1 MTTRPKAMNAMTSPA
16 SHAKPASRSVFER
29 WGRTAYRRRRLILLI
44 ALLVAV
50 LGGVWG
56 TTVFAKVQTAGGFN
70 APDSQS
76 QHEANLAAQ
85 AFGRDAGDVV
95 VLYSSPTLTT
105 ASPAF
110 RSAVT
115 STLAALPHSRVAA
128 YASYWSTGSR
138 QFVSASGHQTYAVIE
153 LAGATD
159 TARQDSYDAIKTD
172 LSAAGLRTQVG
183 GVVPTDVAIDTQ
195 TTTSITRAEGLS
207 FPILLI
213 LLLVTFGSLTAAC
226 MPLAIGALGIL
237 GSFTALRLLTLF
249 TGVSVFSLNITTI
262 LGLGLGIDY
271 GLFLVTRFR
280 EELHQPGTVEDAV
293 ARTVATAGRT
303 VLVSGV
309 TVAIVLSSLMLF
321 PETILRSIGYGGV
334 ATVLVDMLAALTVL
348 PALLAV
354 LGPKVNSLRIR
365 RSVQR
370 PPAAEAS
377 GGWYRLAHSVMR
389 RPVLYAVPIV
399 LVLLGLGS
407 PFLHVVWGGV
417 DATALPASA
426 APRLVTDALNTGF
439 PGNPTA
445 PIETIVQFPGAIA
458 SSPARA
464 AGLTAYVSRL
474 DHLPGITAAQVTGIR
489 GDIARVDM
497 TYVPGPYTPQARS
510 IAGTVRDVVTP
521 PGATSSTGG
530 QTAALADELSSL
542 GQTLPW
548 MALTLVLATFLL
560 LFLAFGS
567 LILPLQAIVMNIL
580 SLSAMYGVVTWIF
593 QDGHLSRLLG
603 FTPNGTISPTIPIL
617 MFAIMFGL
625 SMDYEVFLLSRIRE
639 RYDITGDN
647 TTAIASGLQRTG
659 GVITS
664 AALLLIIVIGL
675 FSLSSITFIKM
686 LGVGMIV
693 ALILDATLVRM
704 LLVPATLRLLGPA
717 SWWAPRPLRRFY
729 ARYGLHE
736 DDGPAPGAVQAPA
749 PALSRSVPSDTRAE
763 PRSSTIPRAGTADSN
778 GGMQI

>member
-1 MTTRPKAMNAMTSPA
+1 MKKAN
-16 SHAKPASRSVFER
+16 SVFDR
-29 WGRTAYRRRRLILLI
+29 WGHAAFRRRRLILLI
-44 ALLVAV
+44 AALVAV

-56 TTVFAKVQTAGGFN
+56 TTIFAKVQTAGGFD
-70 APDSQS
+70 APNSQS

-95 VLYSSPTLTT
+95 VLYSSPSLTT

-115 STLAALPHSRVAA
+115 STLAALPHGQVAA
-128 YASYWSTGSR
+128 YASYFSTGSR

-153 LAGATD
+153 LAGTTD
-159 TARQDSYDAIKTD
+159 TARQDSYDAIKTQ
-172 LSAAGLRTQVG
+172 LSAPGLRSQVG
-183 GVVPTDVAIDTQ
+183 GVVPTGEAIDTA
-195 TTTSITRAEGLS
+195 TTASITRAEGLS
-207 FPILLI
+207 FPVLLI
-213 LLLVTFGSLTAAC
+213 LLLVIFGSLTAASL
-226 MPLAIGALGIL
+226 PLAIGALGIL
-237 GSFTALRLLTLF
+237 GSFTALRLLTLV

-280 EELHQPGTVEDAV
+280 EELHRQDTVEDAV

-309 TVAIVLSSLMLF
+309 TVAIVLASLMLF

-370 PPAAEAS
+370 PPAAANT
-377 GGWYRLAHSVMR
+377 GGWHRLAHAVMR
-389 RPVLYAVPIV
+389 RPLLYAVPIV
-399 LVLLGLGS
+399 VLLLGLGS

-426 APRLVTDALNTGF
+426 APRLVTDALNADF

-445 PIETIVQFPGAIA
+445 PIEVIVQFRGPV
-458 SSPARA
+458 SSSATRTA
-464 AGLTAYVSRL
+464 ALTAYTSRL
-474 DHLPGITAAQVTGIR
+474 DQVPGVTAAQLTGIR
-489 GDIARVDM
+489 GDVARIDLS
-497 TYVPGPYTPQARS
+497 YAPGPYTPQARA
-510 IAGTVRDVVTP
+510 IAAHVRAVAAP
-521 PGATSSTGG
+521 PGATSYTGG
-530 QTAALADELSSL
+530 QTAALTDELSSI

-548 MALTLVLATFLL
+548 MALAVVIATFLL

-567 LILPLQAIVMNIL
+567 LVLPLEAIIANVL

-593 QDGHLSRLLG
+593 GDGHLSHLLG
-603 FTPNGTISPTIPIL
+603 FTSTGTISPTIPVL

-639 RYDITGDN
+639 SYDRSGDN
-647 TTAIASGLQRTG
+647 TAAIASGLQRTG

-664 AALLLIIVIGL
+664 AALLLIIVIGM
-675 FSLSSITFIKM
+675 FSLSSITFIKL

-693 ALILDATLVRM
+693 ALVLDATLVRL
-704 LLVPATLRLLGPA
+704 LLVPATMRLLGHA
-717 SWWAPRPLRRFY
+717 NWWAPAPLRRLA
-729 ARYGLHE
+729 ARYGIREVDNPE
-736 DDGPAPGAVQAPA
+736 DDNPEDDNPGPA
-749 PALSRSVPSDTRAE
+749 TIAE
-763 PRSSTIPRAGTADSN
+763 PETVPAQT
-778 GGMQI
+778 

>member
-1 MTTRPKAMNAMTSPA
+1 MSQHPA
-16 SHAKPASRSVFER
+16 LLKDPVSAGHSIFER
-29 WGRTAYRRRRLILLI
+29 WGRTAYRRRRLILVL
-44 ALLVAV
+44 ALLGAV

-56 TTVFAKVQTAGGFN
+56 TSIFAKVQTAGGFN

-76 QHEANLAAQ
+76 QREASLATK

-115 STLAALPHSRVAA
+115 HALAALPHSRAES

-138 QFVSASGHQTYAVIE
+138 QFVSATGRQTYAVIE
-153 LAGATD
+153 LAGSSD
-159 TARQDSYDAIKTD
+159 TARQNNFDAIKTD
-172 LSAAGLRTQVG
+172 LGAPGLRSQVG
-183 GVVPTDVAIDTQ
+183 GVVPTDETIDQQ
-195 TTTSITRAEGLS
+195 TTANITRAEGLS

-213 LLLVTFGSLTAAC
+213 LLLVIFGGLAAASL
-226 MPLAIGALGIL
+226 PLAIGALGIL
-237 GSFTALRLLTLF
+237 GSFTALRLLTLV

-271 GLFLVTRFR
+271 GLFLVSRFR
-280 EELHQPGTVEDAV
+280 EELHQQDTVEGAV

-309 TVAIVLSSLMLF
+309 TVAIVLASLMLF

-334 ATVLVDMLAALTVL
+334 ATVLVDMIAALTVL

-354 LGPKVNSLRIR
+354 LGPRVNSLRIR

-370 PPAAEAS
+370 PPMAEAS

-389 RPVLYAVPIV
+389 RPLLYAVPIV
-399 LVLLGLGS
+399 VLLLGLGS

-417 DATALPASA
+417 DATVLPSAA
-426 APRLVTDALNTGF
+426 APRVVTEVLNRDF

-445 PIETIVQFPGAIA
+445 PIEVIA
-458 SSPARA
+458 AFRGPVAGSPARA
-464 AGLTAYVSRL
+464 AALTAYASRL
-474 DHLPGITAAQVTGIR
+474 DHVPGVTAARVTGVR
-489 GDIARVDM
+489 GDVARIDLS
-497 TYVPGPYTPQARS
+497 YGPGPYTPQARA
-510 IAGTVRDVVTP
+510 IAGQVREVAAP
-521 PGATSSTGG
+521 RGATAQVGG
-530 QTAALADELSSL
+530 QTAALADELSSI
-542 GQTLPW
+542 GHTLPW
-548 MALTLVLATFLL
+548 MALAVVIATFLL

-567 LILPLQAIVMNIL
+567 LVLPLEAIVANVL

-593 QDGHLSRLLG
+593 QDGHLSGLLG
-603 FTPNGTISPTIPIL
+603 FTPNGTISPTIPVL

-639 RYDITGDN
+639 RYDATGDN
-647 TTAIASGLQRTG
+647 TAAIASGLQRTG

-664 AALLLIIVIGL
+664 AALLLVIVIGM
-675 FSLSSITFIKM
+675 FSLSSITFIKL

-704 LLVPATLRLLGPA
+704 LLVPATMRLLGDA
-717 SWWAPRPLRRFY
+717 NWWAPAPLRRLY
-729 ARYGLHE
+729 ARFGIRE
-736 DDGPAPGAVQAPA
+736 DDGPGPGAVAELEPEPA
-749 PALSRSVPSDTRAE
+749 RT
-763 PRSSTIPRAGTADSN
+763 
-778 GGMQI
+778 

>member
-1 MTTRPKAMNAMTSPA
+1 MSQRPSAPRAPA
-16 SHAKPASRSVFER
+16 PGLSIFER
-29 WGRTAYRRRRLILLI
+29 WGRANYRHRRLILVI
-44 ALLVAV
+44 ALLVA
-50 LGGVWG
+50 GIGAVWG
-56 TTVFAKVQTAGGFN
+56 TSIFAKVQTAGGFD

-76 QHEANLAAQ
+76 QHEASLATQ

-115 STLAALPHSRVAA
+115 STLAALPRGQAES

-138 QFVSASGHQTYAVIE
+138 SFVSASGHQTYAVIE
-153 LAGATD
+153 LAGASD
-159 TARQDSYDAIKTD
+159 TARQDNYDAIKTQ
-172 LSAAGLRTQVG
+172 LGAPGLRSQVG
-183 GVVPTDVAIDTQ
+183 GVVPTDETIGQQ
-195 TTTSITRAEGLS
+195 TTASITRAEGLS
-207 FPILLI
+207 FPVLLI
-213 LLLVTFGSLTAAC
+213 LLLVIFGGLTAAC
-226 MPLAIGALGIL
+226 LPLAIGGLGIL
-237 GSFTALRLLTLF
+237 GSFTALRLLTMV

-280 EELHQPGTVEDAV
+280 EELHQQGTVEEAV

-309 TVAIVLSSLMLF
+309 TVAIVLASLMLF

-334 ATVLVDMLAALTVL
+334 ATVLVDMVAALTVL

-354 LGPKVNSLRIR
+354 LGPKVNSLRVR

-389 RPVLYAVPIV
+389 RPVLYAVPIIV
-399 LVLLGLGS
+399 VLLGLGS

-426 APRLVTDALNTGF
+426 APRIVTDALNTDF

-445 PIETIVQFPGAIA
+445 PIEVIVQFPGAVTG
-458 SSPARA
+458 SPART
-464 AGLTAYVSRL
+464 AGLASYASRL
-474 DHLPGITAAQVTGIR
+474 DHVPGVSAAAVTGLR
-489 GDIARVDM
+489 GEVARIDLS
-497 TYVPGPYTPQARS
+497 YAPGPYTPQARA
-510 IAGTVRDVVTP
+510 IVAGVRAVAAP
-521 PGATSSTGG
+521 PGATAAVGG

-548 MALTLVLATFLL
+548 MALTLVLATFVL

-567 LILPLQAIVMNIL
+567 LVLPLQAIAMNVL

-593 QDGHLSRLLG
+593 QDGHLSGLLG
-603 FTPNGTISPTIPIL
+603 FTPNGTISPVIPIL

-639 RYDITGDN
+639 RYDVTGDN
-647 TTAIASGLQRTG
+647 TAAIASGLQRTG

-664 AALLLIIVIGL
+664 AALLLIIVIGT
-675 FSLSSITFIKM
+675 FSISSITFIKL

-704 LLVPATLRLLGPA
+704 LLVPATLRLLGDA
-717 SWWAPRPLRRFY
+717 SWWAPAPLRRFY
-729 ARYGLHE
+729 ARYGLRE
-736 DDGPAPGAVQAPA
+736 AEGSGPGAVTEPEPEPA
-749 PALSRSVPSDTRAE
+749 RT
-763 PRSSTIPRAGTADSN
+763 
-778 GGMQI
+778 

>member
-1 MTTRPKAMNAMTSPA
+1 MSQNI
-16 SHAKPASRSVFER
+16 FDR
-29 WGRTAYRRRRLILLI
+29 WGRTAYRRRRLILVI
-44 ALLVAV
+44 ALLVAA
-50 LGGVWG
+50 LGALWG
-56 TTVFAKVQTAGGFN
+56 TTIFGKVQTAGGFN
-70 APDSQS
+70 APNSQS
-76 QHEANLAAQ
+76 QHEANLATS

-95 VLYSSPTLTT
+95 VLYSSKTLTT

-115 STLAALPHSRVAA
+115 ATLAALPRGNAES

-153 LAGATD
+153 LAGSTD
-159 TARQDSYDAIKTD
+159 TARQGSYDAIKAQ
-172 LSAAGLRTQVG
+172 LSAPGLLTQVG
-183 GVVPTDVAIDTQ
+183 GVVPADETIDQQ
-195 TTTSITRAEGLS
+195 TTASITRAEGLS

-213 LLLVTFGSLTAAC
+213 LLLVIFGSLTAAGL
-226 MPLAIGALGIL
+226 PLAIGALGIL
-237 GSFTALRLLTLF
+237 GSFTALRLLTLV

-280 EELHQPGTVEDAV
+280 EELRQQGTVEDAV

-309 TVAIVLSSLMLF
+309 TVAIVLASLMLF

-417 DATALPASA
+417 DATVLPASA
-426 APRLVTDALNTGF
+426 APRIVTEALNTDF

-445 PIETIVQFPGAIA
+445 PIEATVQFRGPVTG
-458 SSPARA
+458 SPSRT
-464 AGLTAYVSRL
+464 AGLASYASRL
-474 DHLPGITAAQVTGIR
+474 DHVPGVTAAQVTGIR
-489 GDIARVDM
+489 GDVARIDLS
-497 TYVPGPYTPQARS
+497 YGPGPYTPQARA
-510 IAGTVRDVVTP
+510 IAGNVRRVAAP
-521 PGATSSTGG
+521 PGATVLVGG
-530 QTAALADELSSL
+530 QTAALSDELSSL

-548 MALTLVLATFLL
+548 MALTLVLATFVL

-567 LILPLQAIVMNIL
+567 LVLPVQAIVMNIL

-593 QDGHLSRLLG
+593 ADGHLSGLLG
-603 FTPNGTISPTIPIL
+603 FTSNGTISPTIPIL

-647 TTAIASGLQRTG
+647 TAAIAGGLQRTG

-664 AALLLIIVIGL
+664 AALLLVIVIGT
-675 FSLSSITFIKM
+675 FSISSITFIKL

-693 ALILDATLVRM
+693 ALILDATLIRM
-704 LLVPATLRLLGPA
+704 LLVPATMRLLGNA
-717 SWWAPRPLRRFY
+717 SWWAPAPLRRLY
-729 ARYGLHE
+729 ARHGIRE
-736 DDGPAPGAVQAPA
+736 DDGPRPA
-749 PALSRSVPSDTRAE
+749 EVTETEPEPART
-763 PRSSTIPRAGTADSN
+763 
-778 GGMQI
+778 

>member
-1 MTTRPKAMNAMTSPA
+1 MNTRPQGMTAMTTSANHETPA
-16 SHAKPASRSVFER
+16 GRSAFER
-29 WGRTAYRRRRLILLI
+29 WGHAAYRRRRLVLVI

-50 LGGVWG
+50 VGGVWG
-56 TTVFAKVQTAGGFN
+56 TTIFAKVQTAGGFS
-70 APDSQS
+70 APNSQS
-76 QHEANLAAQ
+76 QHEANLATS

-95 VLYSSPTLTT
+95 VLYSSKTLTT

-115 STLAALPHSRVAA
+115 GSLAALPHSQVES
-128 YASYWSTGSR
+128 YATYWSTRSR
-138 QFVSASGHQTYAVIE
+138 QFASASGHQTYAVLE
-153 LAGATD
+153 LAGASD
-159 TARQDSYDAIKTD
+159 MARQASYDAIKAD
-172 LSAAGLRTQVG
+172 LSAPGLRSQVG
-183 GVVPTDVAIDTQ
+183 GAVPTDETIDQQ
-195 TTTSITRAEGLS
+195 TTASITRAEGLS
-207 FPILLI
+207 FPVLLI
-213 LLLVTFGSLTAAC
+213 LLLVIFGSLTAAC
-226 MPLAIGALGIL
+226 LPLAVGALGIL
-237 GSFTALRLLTLF
+237 GSFTALRLLTTF

-280 EELHQPGTVEDAV
+280 EELHRQGSVEDAV

-309 TVAIVLSSLMLF
+309 TVAIVLASLMLF

-370 PPAAEAS
+370 PPAAEHS

-399 LVLLGLGS
+399 VLLLGLGS
-407 PFLHVVWGGV
+407 PFLKVVWGGV
-417 DATALPASA
+417 DATVLPSAA
-426 APRLVTDALNTGF
+426 APRMVTEALTGDF

-445 PIETIVQFPGAIA
+445 PIETVVRFPGPVAG
-458 SSPARA
+458 SPARA

-474 DHLPGITAAQVTGIR
+474 DHVPGVTGARLTGIR

-497 TYVPGPYTPQARS
+497 TYGPGPYTPQARA
-510 IAGTVRDVVTP
+510 IAGIVRQVAAP
-521 PGATSSTGG
+521 PGATAYTGG

-542 GQTLPW
+542 GHTLPW
-548 MALTLVLATFLL
+548 MALAVVAATFLL
-560 LFLAFGS
+560 MFLAFGS
-567 LILPLQAIVMNIL
+567 LVLPVQAIAMNVL
-580 SLSAMYGVVTWIF
+580 SLSAMFGVVTWIF
-593 QDGHLSRLLG
+593 QDGHLSGLLG
-603 FTPNGTISPTIPIL
+603 FTPNGTISPTIPVL

-625 SMDYEVFLLSRIRE
+625 SMDYQVFLLSRIRE

-647 TTAIASGLQRTG
+647 TAAIATGLQRTG

-664 AALLLIIVIGL
+664 AALLLVVVIGA
-675 FSLSSITFIKM
+675 FSVSSITFIKL

-704 LLVPATLRLLGPA
+704 LLVPATMRLVGNA
-717 SWWAPRPLRRFY
+717 NWWAPEPLRRFY
-729 ARYGLHE
+729 AQHGIRE
-736 DDGPAPGAVQAPA
+736 DDGPGPGAIAEPLPA
-749 PALSRSVPSDTRAE
+749 PART
-763 PRSSTIPRAGTADSN
+763 
-778 GGMQI
+778 

>member
-1 MTTRPKAMNAMTSPA
+1 MTIQANHVPPA
-16 SHAKPASRSVFER
+16 GHSIFES
-29 WGRTAYRRRRLILLI
+29 WGRTAYRRRRLILII
-44 ALLVAV
+44 ALLVAG
-50 LGGVWG
+50 LGALWG
-56 TTVFAKVQTAGGFN
+56 TSIFGAVQTAGGFN

-76 QHEANLAAQ
+76 QHEANLATQ

-95 VLYSSPTLTT
+95 VLYSSQTLTT

-115 STLAALPHSRVAA
+115 STLAALPHSRVES

-153 LAGATD
+153 LAGSGD
-159 TARQDSYDAIKTD
+159 TARQDGYDAIKTQ
-172 LSAAGLRTQVG
+172 LSAPGLHSQVG
-183 GVVPTDVAIDTQ
+183 GVIPTDETIDKQ
-195 TTTSITRAEGLS
+195 TTANITRAEGLS
-207 FPILLI
+207 FPILAI
-213 LLLVTFGSLTAAC
+213 LLLVIFGSLTAAC

-237 GSFTALRLLTLF
+237 GSFTALRLLTLV

-280 EELHQPGTVEDAV
+280 EELHKQGTVEDAV

-303 VLVSGV
+303 VLVSAA
-309 TVAIVLSSLMLF
+309 TVAIVLASLMLF

-334 ATVLVDMLAALTVL
+334 ATVLVDMTAALTVL

-354 LGPKVNSLRIR
+354 LGPKVNPLRIR

-370 PPAAEAS
+370 PPAAENS

-389 RPVLYAVPIV
+389 RPVLYAIPIV
-399 LVLLGLGS
+399 VLLLGLGS
-407 PFLHVVWGGV
+407 PFLHVAWGGV
-417 DATALPASA
+417 DATALPSSA
-426 APRLVTDALNTGF
+426 APRIVTEALNRDF

-445 PIETIVQFPGAIA
+445 PIEAVVQFRGPVTG
-458 SSPARA
+458 SPSRT
-464 AGLTAYVSRL
+464 AGLASYASRL
-474 DHLPGITAAQVTGIR
+474 DHVSGVTAAQVTGIR
-489 GDIARVDM
+489 GNVARIDLS
-497 TYVPGPYTPQARS
+497 YGPGPYTPQARV
-510 IAGTVRDVVTP
+510 IAGHVRDVAAP
-521 PGATSSTGG
+521 PGATAAVGG
-530 QTAALADELSSL
+530 QTAALADELS
-542 GQTLPW
+542 GIGHTLPW
-548 MALTLVLATFLL
+548 MALAVVLATFVL

-567 LILPLQAIVMNIL
+567 LVLPPEAIVANIL

-593 QDGHLSRLLG
+593 ADGHLSGLLS
-603 FTPNGTISPTIPIL
+603 FTPNGTISPTIPVL

-639 RYDITGDN
+639 RYVATGDN
-647 TTAIASGLQRTG
+647 TAAIASGLQRTG

-664 AALLLIIVIGL
+664 AALLLLIVIGM
-675 FSLSSITFIKM
+675 FSISSITFIKL

-704 LLVPATLRLLGPA
+704 LLVPATMRLLGDA
-717 SWWAPRPLRRFY
+717 NWWAPAPLRRL
-729 ARYGLHE
+729 ATRYGIRE
-736 DDGPAPGAVQAPA
+736 DNGSGPGAVAQPQ
-749 PALSRSVPSDTRAE
+749 PESVRT
-763 PRSSTIPRAGTADSN
+763 
-778 GGMQI
+778 

>member
-1 MTTRPKAMNAMTSPA
+1 MSKNTSFSPT
-16 SHAKPASRSVFER
+16 SGSVLTR
-29 WGRTAYRRRRLILLI
+29 WGHTAYRRRRLILLI

-56 TTVFAKVQTAGGFN
+56 TTIFAKVQTAGGFN

-115 STLAALPHSRVAA
+115 STLAALPRNRAES

-153 LAGATD
+153 MAGATD
-159 TARQDSYDAIKTD
+159 TARQTSYDAIKTD
-172 LSAAGLRTQVG
+172 LSAPGLRTQVG
-183 GVVPTDVAIDTQ
+183 GVVPTDETIDQQ

-213 LLLVTFGSLTAAC
+213 LLLVIFGSLTAAC
-226 MPLAIGALGIL
+226 LPLAIGALGIL
-237 GSFTALRLLTLF
+237 GSFTALRLLTMF

-280 EELHQPGTVEDAV
+280 EELHREGTVEDAV
-293 ARTVATAGRT
+293 ARTVAAAGRT

-309 TVAIVLSSLMLF
+309 TVAIVLASLMLF

-334 ATVLVDMLAALTVL
+334 ATVLVDMLAALIVL
-348 PALLAV
+348 PALLGV
-354 LGPKVNSLRIR
+354 LGPRVNSLRIR

-426 APRLVTDALNTGF
+426 APRIVTEALNHDF

-445 PIETIVQFPGAIA
+445 PIEAVVEFPGAIVG
-458 SSPARA
+458 SPTRA

-474 DHLPGITAAQVTGIR
+474 DHVPGVTAAQVTGIR

-497 TYVPGPYTPQARS
+497 TYAPGPYTPQARA
-510 IAGTVRDVVTP
+510 IAGTVRNVAGP

-548 MALTLVLATFLL
+548 MALTLVLATFVL

-593 QDGHLSRLLG
+593 ADGHLSGPLG

-639 RYDITGDN
+639 SYDITGNN
-647 TTAIASGLQRTG
+647 TTAIAIGLQRTG

-664 AALLLIIVIGL
+664 AALLLIVVIGL
-675 FSLSSITFIKM
+675 FSLSSITFIKL

-717 SWWAPRPLRRFY
+717 SWWAPKPLRRFY

-736 DDGPAPGAVQAPA
+736 DDGSGSGAVGEAAPGADPQLAPRG
-749 PALSRSVPSDTRAE
+749 PAA
-763 PRSSTIPRAGTADSN
+763 IGTPAK
-778 GGMQI
+778 

>member
-1 MTTRPKAMNAMTSPA
+1 MTEPKAMNAMTSPA
-16 SHAKPASRSVFER
+16 NHAKPASPSVFER
-29 WGRTAYRRRRLILLI
+29 WGRTAYRRRRLIVLI

-56 TTVFAKVQTAGGFN
+56 TTIFAKVQTAGGFN

-76 QHEANLAAQ
+76 QHEANLATQ

-115 STLAALPHSRVAA
+115 HTLAALPHGQAES

-153 LAGATD
+153 MAGATD
-159 TARQDSYDAIKTD
+159 TARQTSYDAIKTD
-172 LSAAGLRTQVG
+172 LSAPGLRTQVG
-183 GVVPTDVAIDTQ
+183 GVVPTNETIDQQ
-195 TTTSITRAEGLS
+195 TTSSITRAEGLS

-213 LLLVTFGSLTAAC
+213 LLLVIFGSLTAAC
-226 MPLAIGALGIL
+226 LPLAIGGLGIL

-271 GLFLVTRFR
+271 GLFLVGRFR
-280 EELHQPGTVEDAV
+280 EELHRQDSVEDAV

-303 VLVSGV
+303 VAVSGV
-309 TVAIVLSSLMLF
+309 TVAIVLASLMLF
-321 PETILRSIGYGGV
+321 PELFLRSMGYGGV
-334 ATVLVDMLAALTVL
+334 ATVLVDMLAALIVL

-370 PPAAEAS
+370 PPVAEGS

-389 RPVLYAVPIV
+389 RPVLYAVPIIV
-399 LVLLGLGS
+399 VLLGLGS

-417 DATALPASA
+417 DATVLPASA
-426 APRLVTDALNTGF
+426 APRVVTEALNTDF

-445 PIETIVQFPGAIA
+445 PIEAIVQFPGAIA
-458 SSPARA
+458 GSPGRA

-474 DHLPGITAAQVTGIR
+474 DHVPGVTGAQLSGIR
-489 GDIARVDM
+489 GDVARVDL
-497 TYVPGPYTPQARS
+497 TYSPGPFTPQARA
-510 IAGTVRDVVTP
+510 IGGNVRDVAAP
-521 PGATSSTGG
+521 PGATAYTGG

-548 MALTLVLATFLL
+548 MALAVVLATFLL
-560 LFLAFGS
+560 MFLAFGS
-567 LILPLQAIVMNIL
+567 LVLPLQAIVMNIL
-580 SLSAMYGVVTWIF
+580 SLGAMFGVVTWIF
-593 QDGHLSRLLG
+593 QDGHLSGLLG
-603 FTPNGTISPTIPIL
+603 FTPNGTISPTIPVL

-639 RYDITGDN
+639 SYDITGDN
-647 TTAIASGLQRTG
+647 TGAIAAGLQRTG

-664 AALLLIIVIGL
+664 AALLLVIVIGL

-693 ALILDATLVRM
+693 ALVLDATLVRM
-704 LLVPATLRLLGPA
+704 LLVPAVMRLLGDA
-717 SWWAPRPLRRFY
+717 NWWAPASLRRFY
-729 ARYGLHE
+729 ARHGIHE

-749 PALSRSVPSDTRAE
+749 PE
-763 PRSSTIPRAGTADSN
+763 PVGTE
-778 GGMQI
+778 